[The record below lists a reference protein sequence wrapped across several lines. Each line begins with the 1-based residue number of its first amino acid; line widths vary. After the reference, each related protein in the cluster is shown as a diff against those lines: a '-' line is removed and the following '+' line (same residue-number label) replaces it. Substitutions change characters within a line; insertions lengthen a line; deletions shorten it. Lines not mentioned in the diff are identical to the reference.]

1 MWLGDDCQ
9 RNLECLALW
18 RIIQITIHIGT
29 DKNLISKFVWISTFS
44 INSSPMLST
53 YSFLTIHLL
62 PFPLVA
68 RRCRRPDPTILTS
81 VCVMGSERYVV
92 CECERK
98 ITAYWHTAHWRTD
111 WLAITRSHN
120 TSHFPQLALRPR
132 ARQWLARFYL
142 LLYLNLSAPKAQIV
156 EELWTIS

>member
-68 RRCRRPDPTILTS
+68 RRCRRRDPPVLTS

-98 ITAYWHTAHWRTD
+98 HHGLLRHSALAYWLTGHNSLSQHKSFPSARTASPCQALTGQVLLTSLSQPLHTKSSNRWRT
-111 WLAITRSHN
+111 
-120 TSHFPQLALRPR
+120 
-132 ARQWLARFYL
+132 
-142 LLYLNLSAPKAQIV
+142 LNK
-156 EELWTIS
+156 

>member
-68 RRCRRPDPTILTS
+68 RRCRRRDPPVLTS

-98 ITAYWHTAHWRTD
+98 HHGLLRHSALTD

-132 ARQWLARFYL
+132 ARHWLARFYS
-142 LLYLNLSAPKAQIV
+142 LLYLNLSTPKAQIV
-156 EELWTIS
+156 EEL